1 MKRLFLTMLAMMI
14 MAVGFAQTNE
24 EIQASIERVGKL
36 VELIK
41 DLDKSCGNA
50 DIDNFALATKVSAE
64 LAKANSEKL
73 VTIYESIQSGNG
85 NLAECQALSESIVA
99 EGKAVKE
106 AGELAPKAAEGIK
119 TLSQEAKK
127 NPMKGA
133 KNLKKAQKLMDQSN
147 EALGIVTKESIA
159 QGQII
164 AAMIASMQK

>member
-1 MKRLFLTMLAMMI
+1 MLAMMI

-64 LAKANSEKL
+64 LAQSNSEKL
-73 VTIYESIQSGNG
+73 KAMYESVQSGNG

-106 AGELAPKAAEGIK
+106 VGELVPKAAEGIK

-147 EALGIVTKESIA
+147 EALVIVTKESIA

>member
-1 MKRLFLTMLAMMI
+1 M
-14 MAVGFAQTNE
+14 
-24 EIQASIERVGKL
+24 
-36 VELIK
+36 
-41 DLDKSCGNA
+41 
-50 DIDNFALATKVSAE
+50 SAE

-119 TLSQEAKK
+119 TLGQEAKK

-164 AAMIASMQK
+164 AKNDILFAEII